1 MVCEVT
7 ESQAVFRKSLAPLV
21 CLSQRNTLTLV
32 MPFKTKMHATC
43 PFVSPGT
50 FSQTLYCIN
59 PEVSPIGCQIGH
71 ELNLNKTKCLVLP
84 LNPPCSVPPIP
95 NMAHSSFS
103 VVQSHDLGAIFNSSF
118 SLSYNTCHRQENLA
132 TTLQIHQE
140 SLKVIAMRMK
150 RGEGKGHLR

>member
-7 ESQAVFRKSLAPLV
+7 ESQAVFQKSLAPLV

-84 LNPPCSVPPIP
+84 LNP
-95 NMAHSSFS
+95 
-103 VVQSHDLGAIFNSSF
+103 VQSLQSQIWPTLAFL
-118 SLSYNTCHRQENLA
+118 LSNP
-132 TTLQIHQE
+132 TTLAL
-140 SLKVIAMRMK
+140 SLTPLFLSHTTHATDKEILPPPYKSIKKVSK
-150 RGEGKGHLR
+150 